1 MIEAL
6 SKRAIKFYQ
15 ISLIISMIATLAVI
29 FYFWKLGFIDGS
41 KGKDLHQA
49 SFILETY
56 ESKNI
61 LQEIKTLILNENPK
75 LAIEK
80 TKDVE
85 ADFEKIHSQ
94 VEVNEFE
101 QLKISLQRSKTS
113 AANMIS
119 FTKIDKVIN
128 VFNQKMDNFYG
139 FVKKNNWKT
148 LTRMS
153 DRVFSLTN
161 GHINKE
167 GISKLVSQLE
177 REFEMMTKITE
188 RSVLT
193 SSEKSEILSRI
204 NSLKTEVTMLKKYA
218 EERRFYFQLHGET
231 QKAIT
236 NWLKAVAPEL
246 TLQKLKIEQ
255 IGRYYVM
262 GLLGI
267 LVLLA
272 VFFFTGIL
280 VSRYNLKKSQVQ
292 LESYIKNL
300 VTELFQHGR
309 EYDLSPFTLGFQDY
323 LSDMGNYF
331 KKRMSFGAIFQDALP
346 LSSVLLDENL
356 KVIWSNKNFSQNWDI
371 SEEDL
376 GKDYMSW
383 DYLSKLTNIG
393 PEDPVLEAL
402 KNEIAG
408 IYQIQVKP
416 SEKHDSRAYEMFV
429 APVKF
434 QGEKKVMLFFYDLTN
449 LEQTIKDQANG
460 LVVPIKKSLRLSMQG
475 KFLEDETLE
484 NAFSIVG
491 ASDIYQQIS
500 ELNEYFMGLENQLLK
515 NIEMLNQHIDQQSDI
530 ESKAKL
536 LSEKSFS
543 YTKDC
548 FEALKVFKSN
558 VIELSGA
565 SHKVS
570 DILEKNQ
577 EVLYANITALTNSSK
592 KINSLKE
599 SSRQLCESMEKVS
612 VLKEALKEMKQ
623 KVEESRSK
631 FSHDFSQLALN
642 LKSSNSP
649 SALEKLTK
657 STAKAQNS
665 FHELSQNTDDLFK
678 KLGQFDIYSSKSL
691 LLMRSA
697 QAESERINAQYEQQQ
712 VNFTQQEVKSLKRL
726 HDHSLQIIEESE
738 AEVVDAMRNMF
749 LASKEDIQGMSEILR
764 LFAQTNQSE
773 TSSIHNTNS

>member
-1 MIEAL
+1 
-6 SKRAIKFYQ
+6 
-15 ISLIISMIATLAVI
+15 MIATLAVI

-101 QLKISLQRSKTS
+101 QLKTSLQRSKTS

-262 GLLGI
+262 GRALLTK
-267 LVLLA
+267 LHDCH
-272 VFFFTGIL
+272 L
-280 VSRYNLKKSQVQ
+280 VSN
-292 LESYIKNL
+292 
-300 VTELFQHGR
+300 
-309 EYDLSPFTLGFQDY
+309 
-323 LSDMGNYF
+323 
-331 KKRMSFGAIFQDALP
+331 
-346 LSSVLLDENL
+346 
-356 KVIWSNKNFSQNWDI
+356 
-371 SEEDL
+371 
-376 GKDYMSW
+376 
-383 DYLSKLTNIG
+383 
-393 PEDPVLEAL
+393 
-402 KNEIAG
+402 
-408 IYQIQVKP
+408 
-416 SEKHDSRAYEMFV
+416 
-429 APVKF
+429 
-434 QGEKKVMLFFYDLTN
+434 
-449 LEQTIKDQANG
+449 
-460 LVVPIKKSLRLSMQG
+460 
-475 KFLEDETLE
+475 
-484 NAFSIVG
+484 
-491 ASDIYQQIS
+491 
-500 ELNEYFMGLENQLLK
+500 
-515 NIEMLNQHIDQQSDI
+515 
-530 ESKAKL
+530 
-536 LSEKSFS
+536 
-543 YTKDC
+543 
-548 FEALKVFKSN
+548 
-558 VIELSGA
+558 
-565 SHKVS
+565 KVS
-570 DILEKNQ
+570 
-577 EVLYANITALTNSSK
+577 
-592 KINSLKE
+592 
-599 SSRQLCESMEKVS
+599 
-612 VLKEALKEMKQ
+612 KQ
-623 KVEESRSK
+623 
-631 FSHDFSQLALN
+631 Q
-642 LKSSNSP
+642 
-649 SALEKLTK
+649 
-657 STAKAQNS
+657 
-665 FHELSQNTDDLFK
+665 
-678 KLGQFDIYSSKSL
+678 
-691 LLMRSA
+691 
-697 QAESERINAQYEQQQ
+697 
-712 VNFTQQEVKSLKRL
+712 
-726 HDHSLQIIEESE
+726 
-738 AEVVDAMRNMF
+738 
-749 LASKEDIQGMSEILR
+749 
-764 LFAQTNQSE
+764 
-773 TSSIHNTNS
+773 